1 MSEPPFVLER
11 IDHLLLLVHGMDRS
25 VAFYEGV
32 LGCCVETRLPQYGMI
47 ELRAGASHL
56 DLVDVGAP
64 EGKWA
69 LPDVAGGRN
78 VDHVCLALG
87 PHDEGRL
94 RRHLAAHEIA
104 IVEERTEE
112 DASGTRLSLY
122 VRDPSGNTIELL
134 GAPHRPPGL
143 VTDAGAG
150 RDFRA
155 GAGVTEC

>member
-11 IDHLLLLVHGMDRS
+11 IDHLLLLVQGMDRC

-32 LGCCVETRLPQYGMI
+32 LGCRVETRLPQYGMI

-56 DLVDVGAP
+56 DLVDIAAP

-87 PHDEGRL
+87 PYDEGTL
-94 RRHLAAHEIA
+94 RQHLAAHEIA

-112 DASGTRLSLY
+112 DGSGTRLSFY

-134 GAPHRPPGL
+134 GRPNS
-143 VTDAGAG
+143 AY
-150 RDFRA
+150 
-155 GAGVTEC
+155 